1 VNRVIVVGI
10 LLVAAFAGGFVP
22 QYLKASRLGEEA
34 QGLRDQLDRCQSEK
48 KLSDFRSG
56 AGVLYVEVARNN
68 YSVAAEES
76 TKFFTQLREFATQ
89 TPDAGL
95 KSRLED
101 VLTLRDRITAG
112 LAKADPAVAGEVQDL
127 FLKLQKI

>member
-1 VNRVIVVGI
+1 VKRVIVVGI

-48 KLSDFRSG
+48 KLSDFRSV

-76 TKFFTQLREFATQ
+76 SKFFTKLREYSMQ

-112 LAKADPAVAGEVQDL
+112 LAKADPAVAAEVQDL